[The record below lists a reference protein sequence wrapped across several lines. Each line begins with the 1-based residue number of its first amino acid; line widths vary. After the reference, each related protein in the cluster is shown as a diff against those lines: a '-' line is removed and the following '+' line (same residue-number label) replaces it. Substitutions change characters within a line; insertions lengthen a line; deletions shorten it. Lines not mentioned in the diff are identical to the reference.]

1 MSEFTTVDNRI
12 AAFLAHLNFTHL
24 RTEPAKNR
32 RRGFQ
37 FVFADPLNECKV
49 ITDNLF
55 AGAGSTDCLS
65 LLDAYRDICATIHY
79 AREEGTWRAKQD

>member
-1 MSEFTTVDNRI
+1 VSEFATLDNRI
-12 AAFLAHLNFTHL
+12 AAFLSHLAIAHL

-37 FVFADPLNECKV
+37 FVFADPLNECKA

-65 LLDAYRDICATIHY
+65 LLDAYRDICATIHH
-79 AREEGTWRAKQD
+79 AREHGVWTNTEV